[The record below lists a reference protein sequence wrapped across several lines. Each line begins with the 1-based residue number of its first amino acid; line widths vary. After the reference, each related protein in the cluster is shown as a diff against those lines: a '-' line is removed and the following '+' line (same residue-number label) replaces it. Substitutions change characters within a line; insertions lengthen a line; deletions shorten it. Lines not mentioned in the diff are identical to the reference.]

1 MLKLE
6 FTLYPQDFGPEP
18 LFDEAVMLG
27 TFQGFQTFIID
38 SSDFSG
44 EMPLLYF
51 ARSLKTAVRQ
61 LNRNEPAFP
70 HQDLDSEWRI
80 SFSRCGDFVEVSD
93 NQKSPVIGLVKLS
106 ELTAAAEGNAQ
117 QAFQACLKVY
127 PKLREEVWEWWTQ
140 FD

>member
-51 ARSLKTAVRQ
+51 A
-61 LNRNEPAFP
+61 
-70 HQDLDSEWRI
+70 
-80 SFSRCGDFVEVSD
+80 
-93 NQKSPVIGLVKLS
+93 
-106 ELTAAAEGNAQ
+106 
-117 QAFQACLKVY
+117 
-127 PKLREEVWEWWTQ
+127 
-140 FD
+140 